1 MRTRESML
9 ALIQELEGDV
19 TELDRLKARNETAWG
34 RIEAG
39 ADDPVDWGA
48 LGFTIQSL
56 YGVLENYFLRVSKYF
71 ENNLPSDRWHQALV
85 DRMALEIPD
94 VRPALLTDPGTTGM
108 VREVLRFRHR
118 LRNLYGEDLD
128 PGKTRDIQQTVT
140 ELLTA
145 FPRVHRSFV
154 AKLRSIADAL

>member
-19 TELDRLKARNETAWG
+19 AELDRLKARNDTAWG
-34 RIEAG
+34 RLEAG

-48 LGFTIQSL
+48 LGFTIQTI
-56 YGVLENYFLRVSKYF
+56 YGVMENYFLRVSKYF
-71 ENNLPSDRWHQALV
+71 ENSLPSDRWHQALV
-85 DRMALEIPD
+85 DKMALEIPG
-94 VRPALLTDPGTTGM
+94 VRPALLTDPHEVRM

-128 PGKTRDIQQTVT
+128 PAKTRDIQRTVT
-140 ELLTA
+140 ELLAA
-145 FPRVHRSFV
+145 FPRTHHGFV